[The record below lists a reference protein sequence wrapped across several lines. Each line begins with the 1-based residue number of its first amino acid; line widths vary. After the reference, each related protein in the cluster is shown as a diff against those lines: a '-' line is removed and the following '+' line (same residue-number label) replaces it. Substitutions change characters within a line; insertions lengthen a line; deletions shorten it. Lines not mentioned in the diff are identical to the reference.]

1 MAGERSSRV
10 ALIAAM
16 EREIQSLVKGW
27 NPVGKEYA
35 GRSFQ
40 FSENNGVIAVAAGIG
55 FEAARRAS
63 EGAVALFGVQ
73 QLFSIGFAGGL
84 DPAWKAGRVFEPG
97 RVVDGRDGS
106 QYTAGSGSDV
116 LVSFASIASV
126 EQKRK
131 LAAAYGAQAVDMEAA
146 AVAKTAQA
154 RCLGFRAVK
163 VISDE
168 LEFELPGMERF
179 VEADGT
185 FSAGGFALSL
195 SYRPWLWPKA
205 MTLAR
210 NSSRGAEELAK
221 YIRAMDLICDPQ
233 SSLKSKVGA

>member
-1 MAGERSSRV
+1 MHRM

-16 EREIQSLVKGW
+16 EREIQPLTKGW
-27 NPVGKEYA
+27 NPVRRGYG
-35 GRSFQ
+35 GRTLQ
-40 FSENNGVIAVAAGIG
+40 FFENNGVIAVAAGIG

-63 EGAVALFGVQ
+63 EAAVALFRVE
-73 QLFSIGFAGGL
+73 QLVSIGFAGGL

-106 QYTAGSGSDV
+106 QYTAGSGRDV

-146 AVAKTAQA
+146 AVAKAAQV
-154 RCLGFRAVK
+154 RGLGFRAVK

-168 LEFELPGMERF
+168 LGFELPGMERF
-179 VEADGT
+179 VASDGK
-185 FSAGGFALSL
+185 FSAGRFGFSL
-195 SYRPWLWPKA
+195 SYRPWLWPKV

-210 NSSRGAEELAK
+210 SSSRGAEELAK
-221 YIRAMDLICDPQ
+221 YIRAMDPIRDPRSQ
-233 SSLKSKVGA
+233 LNSKVGA